1 MRTLARLQTGKV
13 SSVIVLIVSLVVL
26 GALFGLLPKSSGET
40 APSMAA
46 PDSAESSKV
55 TALLKE
61 FPDADRSAALVVF
74 AHGAAVSDSSSNGG
88 GPSSSASLV
97 PLPKLTSDEQTAIA
111 DRAAALAEKST
122 TPQAVRPQI
131 SDDGSAA
138 LIVVPV
144 DGESTTDGVVDQ
156 AAELRDIARADLP
169 DGLRVWLT
177 GPVGFQADTANSFA
191 GADLRLLLIT
201 AGVVA
206 LLLIITYRSPVL
218 WLVPLTVVALGD
230 GLARFVVAAVAKQF
244 DIPVD
249 ASILG
254 ILSVLVFGA
263 GTNYALLLIARYR
276 EELLIEPDPRV
287 AMRTAVSSAG
297 PAILASGSTVALS
310 LLMLL
315 FASLAGNRALGIA
328 CAIGIAIALAMTL
341 LVLPAALVVCRR
353 GLFWPFIPR
362 FAPQHAGAAEA
373 GAGTAEPVTSS
384 PDPGAAS
391 TLTASGAAVAPGAS
405 APPARA
411 DAGHTVWARIG
422 RAVAHRPAAVAGIAV
437 LLVAFLALGL
447 LGSRIGL
454 TQTGK
459 LIGEP
464 ESVQGEWILSAHFDQ
479 GSGQATVLAKD
490 AVAEEAAELA
500 TSVDGVD
507 SARPGDSAEGYTR
520 IDVSLAGDPQS
531 AEVFDGVRAL
541 RSAYADADG
550 DLRDTLVG
558 GIDANALDQE
568 TAAASDRGLIIP
580 LILAVVFLILLLLLR
595 SLVAPIILI
604 LSVVAT
610 YLASLGAGNWLF
622 QNVLGFPAFDTS
634 VVLYSF
640 LFLVA
645 LGVDYNIFLATRA
658 REERVHLGAREGM
671 REALTRTGGVITSA
685 GILLAAVFVVL
696 GVLPVVALAQ
706 IGTIVCIGVLL
717 DTLVVRTL
725 LVPAIAFLLGERF
738 WWPSHRHAHRAPAGE
753 PGEGGVGSDP
763 TGSDIGAGSASAT
776 PAATAIEERG

>member
-13 SSVIVLIVSLVVL
+13 SSVIVLVVSLVVL

-55 TALLKE
+55 TALLKK
-61 FPDADRSAALVVF
+61 FPDADRSTALIVF
-74 AHGAAVSDSSSNGG
+74 AHG
-88 GPSSSASLV
+88 SA
-97 PLPKLTSDEQTAIA
+97 PKLRGDPTTADLQVWPELTAAEQTAIA
-111 DRAAALAEKST
+111 DRAAALAEKSP
-122 TPQAVRPQI
+122 TPQAVRPQL

-156 AAELRDIARADLP
+156 AAELRSIARADLP

-201 AGVVA
+201 AAVVA

-218 WLVPLTVVALGD
+218 WLVPLIVVALGD
-230 GLARFVVAAVAKQF
+230 GLARFVVAAVAAQF

-276 EELLIEPDPRV
+276 EELLVEPDPRA
-287 AMRTAVSSAG
+287 AMRTAVTSAG

-362 FAPQHAGAAEA
+362 VAPQRAGAEPAEA
-373 GAGTAEPVTSS
+373 TSAS
-384 PDPGAAS
+384 AKADAAAS
-391 TLTASGAAVAPGAS
+391 RPDTGPASTP

-422 RAVAHRPAAVAGIAV
+422 RAVAHRPAVIGGVAV

-459 LIGEP
+459 LIGDP
-464 ESVQGEWILSAHFDQ
+464 ESVQGERMLSVAFDQ
-479 GSGQATVLAKD
+479 GGGQATVLAKT
-490 AVAEEAAELA
+490 AVAAEAAELA
-500 TSVDGVD
+500 TGVDGVE
-507 SARPGDSAEGYTR
+507 SARPGDSAVGYTR
-520 IDVSLAGDPQS
+520 IDVTLAGDPQS
-531 AEVFDGVRAL
+531 AEVFDGIRAL
-541 RSAYADADG
+541 RSTYADADG
-550 DLRDTLVG
+550 QLRDTLVG

-568 TAAASDRGLIIP
+568 TAAADDRALIIP

-622 QNVLGFPAFDTS
+622 QHVLGFPAFDTS

-645 LGVDYNIFLATRA
+645 LGVDYNIFLSTRA

-753 PGEGGVGSDP
+753 RGGDP
-763 TGSDIGAGSASAT
+763 AVPLEA
-776 PAATAIEERG
+776 R

>member
-1 MRTLARLQTGKV
+1 MRTLARLQTGRV
-13 SSVIVLIVSLVVL
+13 SSIVVLVAALVVL
-26 GALFGLLPKSSGET
+26 GTLFALLPKSSGET
-40 APSMAA
+40 APSMSA
-46 PDSAESSKV
+46 PDSAESSQV
-55 TALLKE
+55 AALLE
-61 FPDADRSAALVVF
+61 QFPDADQSTALVLF
-74 AHGAAVSDSSSNGG
+74 SRGDAPATDSDTSGSSS
-88 GPSSSASLV
+88 SLA
-97 PLPKLTSDEQTAIA
+97 LRPKLTDADIAAIA
-111 DRAAALAEKST
+111 GRATALAEESSA
-122 TPQAVRPQI
+122 PQAVRPQF
-131 SDDGSAA
+131 SDDDTVA
-138 LIVVPV
+138 LLVVPV
-144 DGESTTDGVVDQ
+144 DGEATTDGVVEQ
-156 AAELRDIARADLP
+156 ADALRELARTDLP
-169 DGLRVWLT
+169 DGLKVWLT

-206 LLLIITYRSPVL
+206 LLLIVTYRSPVL

-230 GLARFVVAAVAKQF
+230 GLARFVVSAVAEAA

-276 EELLIEPDPRV
+276 EELLIEPDPRA
-287 AMRTAVSSAG
+287 AMRTTVSGAG

-362 FAPQHAGAAEA
+362 V
-373 GAGTAEPVTSS
+373 VT
-384 PDPGAAS
+384 P
-391 TLTASGAAVAPGAS
+391 TLGGSGETGGSGA
-405 APPARA
+405 PARRA

-422 RAVAHRPAAVAGIAV
+422 GLVARRPARVGAVAV

-454 TQTGK
+454 SQTDK
-459 LIGEP
+459 LIGDP
-464 ESVQGEWILSAHFDQ
+464 ESVRGERLLSLAFDQ
-479 GSGQATVLAKD
+479 GGGQATILAKD
-490 AVAEEAAELA
+490 AVADDAAELA
-500 TSVDGVD
+500 SSVDGVA
-507 SARPGDSAEGYTR
+507 SARPGESAGGWTR
-520 IDVSLAGDPQS
+520 IDVTLAGEPQS
-531 AEVFDGVRAL
+531 DEVFTGIRDLRA
-541 RSAYADADG
+541 AYADADG
-550 DLRDTLVG
+550 ALHDTLVG
-558 GIDANALDQE
+558 GVDANALDQD
-568 TAAASDRGLIIP
+568 AAAAADRALLIP
-580 LILAVVFLILLLLLR
+580 LILGVVFVILLLLLR
-595 SLVAPIILI
+595 SLVAPILLI

-610 YLASLGAGNWLF
+610 FLASLGAGNWLF
-622 QNVLGFPAFDTS
+622 QHVLGFAAFDTS

-645 LGVDYNIFLATRA
+645 LGVDYNIFLSTRA
-658 REERVHLGAREGM
+658 REERAHLGAREGM

-725 LVPAIAFLLGERF
+725 LVPALAFLLGERF
-738 WWPSHRHAHRAPAGE
+738 WWPSRRHAHRSEADSARPDDDSGRDLSSPLGS
-753 PGEGGVGSDP
+753 PG
-763 TGSDIGAGSASAT
+763 A
-776 PAATAIEERG
+776 